1 MKRCIM
7 TLFICLALAMPS
19 VCVAADYQLD
29 ADHSSISFKVSHLA
43 VSSVTGRFNKIKGTA
58 SIQGDDLA
66 SRKVQVIIEAASV
79 DTGHPKRDEHIRSA
93 DFLDT
98 AKYPTITFV
107 SKKFLKDD
115 SGKMKIV
122 GDLTLH
128 GVTREITVDLGGFTP
143 EIKDPWGMFRRGT
156 TATAVID
163 RRDFG
168 ITWSKVM
175 DYGLAVGNEVSATI
189 EIEWVRK
196 P

>member
-1 MKRCIM
+1 MKRFMM
-7 TLFICLALAMPS
+7 TLFLCLALAVPS
-19 VCVAADYQLD
+19 VGWPADYQLD
-29 ADHSSISFKVSHLA
+29 ADHSSVSFKVSHLA

-66 SRKVQVIIEAASV
+66 SRRVQVIIDAASV
-79 DTGHPKRDEHIRSA
+79 DTGHQKRDEHIRSA
-93 DFLDT
+93 DFLDA
-98 AKYPTITFV
+98 AKYPAITFV
-107 SKKFLKDD
+107 SKKFLKDE

-128 GVTREITVDLGGFTP
+128 GVTREIIVEMRGFTP
-143 EIKDPWGMFRRGT
+143 EIKDPWGNFRRGT

-175 DYGLAVGNEVSATI
+175 DYGLAIGNEVSAYI

>member
-1 MKRCIM
+1 MNRFVIP
-7 TLFICLALAMPS
+7 LLLCLALAVPTAGL
-19 VCVAADYQLD
+19 AADYQLD

-66 SRKVQVIIEAASV
+66 SRKVQVIIEATSV
-79 DTGHPKRDEHIRSA
+79 DTGHAKRDEHIRSA

-107 SKKFLKDD
+107 SKKFLKDE
-115 SGKMKIV
+115 SGKMRIA

-128 GVTREITVDLGGFTP
+128 GVTREITVELKGFTP

-156 TATAVID
+156 AATAVID

-168 ITWSKVM
+168 ITWSKAL

>member
-1 MKRCIM
+1 MKRFFIP
-7 TLFICLALAMPS
+7 LFLCLALAVPS
-19 VCVAADYQLD
+19 PGWTADYQLD

-43 VSSVTGRFNKIKGTA
+43 VSSVTGRFNKVKGTA

-66 SRKVQVIIEAASV
+66 SRRVQVIIEAASV
-79 DTGHPKRDEHIRSA
+79 DTGHAKRDEHIRSA
-93 DFLDT
+93 DFLD
-98 AKYPTITFV
+98 AARYPTITFV
-107 SKKFLKDD
+107 SKRFLKDE
-115 SGKMKIV
+115 SGKMRIV

-128 GVTREITVDLGGFTP
+128 GVTREITVDLKGFTP
-143 EIKDPWGMFRRGT
+143 EIKDPWGMLRRGT

-175 DYGLAVGNEVSATI
+175 DYGLAVGNEVSAQI

-196 P
+196 

>member
-7 TLFICLALAMPS
+7 TLFIGLALVIPPPAG
-19 VCVAADYQLD
+19 AADYQLD

-58 SIQGDDLA
+58 NIQGDDLA
-66 SRKVQVIIEAASV
+66 TRKIQVTIDAASV
-79 DTGHPKRDEHIRSA
+79 DTGHQKRDEHIRSA
-93 DFLDT
+93 DFLDA

-107 SKKFLKDD
+107 SKKFVKED
-115 SGKMKIV
+115 SGKMKII

-128 GVTREITVDLGGFTP
+128 GVTREITVDLKGFTS
-143 EIKDPWGMFRRGT
+143 EIKDPGGNLRRGT
-156 TATAVID
+156 TATATID

-175 DYGLAVGNEVSATI
+175 DYGLAVGNEVSAYI

-196 P
+196 

>member
-1 MKRCIM
+1 MKRI
-7 TLFICLALAMPS
+7 LISLLAALLMASPLNGE
-19 VCVAADYQLD
+19 AADYQLD

-43 VSSVTGRFNKIKGTA
+43 VSSVTGRFNRIKGTA

-66 SRKVQVIIEAASV
+66 SRKVQVTIDAASV
-79 DTGHPKRDEHIRSA
+79 DTGHQKRDEHIRSA
-93 DFLDT
+93 DFLDA

-107 SKKFLKDD
+107 SKRFLKGN
-115 SGKMKIV
+115 SGTMKIV

-128 GVTREITVDLGGFTP
+128 GVTREITVDLKGFTP
-143 EIKDPWGMFRRGT
+143 EIKDPWGNFRRGT
-156 TATAVID
+156 TATATID

-189 EIEWVRK
+189 EIEWVR